1 MSILHVVYQANE
13 RVIKWAKDVQRKRKD
28 KADISALM
36 SGGGKI
42 SPNE

>member
-36 SGGGKI
+36 SGGVNI
-42 SPNE
+42 T